1 MDKKLQIDKILKNF
15 TKNHNF
21 TYSLAKKKRMANR
34 KQYDQNKKIKQLQKS
49 LSKDRFNTYL
59 EDLYKDA
66 DK

>member
-34 KQYDQNKKIKQLQKS
+34 KQYDQNKKTKQLQKS
-49 LSKDRFNTYL
+49 LSKDRFNIYI
-59 EDLYKDA
+59 EDLYKDV